1 MVESNELVKKDFNI
15 DRDSIPFDKQRKI
28 FNELVKKR
36 YSEFKDVGKRI
47 NPDDLIFKKKDDEII
62 WKDFR
67 NYQNLIELFNDLRD
81 GSNINPKEV
90 LKYQI
95 KFKSE
100 LGEMK
105 KEIKIK
111 IGRSN
116 KCNTKFSKFFW
127 FKRKKY

>member
-1 MVESNELVKKDFNI
+1 MT
-15 DRDSIPFDKQRKI
+15 
-28 FNELVKKR
+28 
-36 YSEFKDVGKRI
+36 
-47 NPDDLIFKKKDDEII
+47 II

-67 NYQNLIELFNDLRD
+67 NYQNLIEPFNDLRD